1 MSITI
6 EKLKDATLFEKYRPR
21 TVGQMLLPS
30 RLRTA
35 ITTMMT
41 TGKVPNL
48 ILQSPSAGTGKTT
61 AARAIAS
68 EMTGGDDYYYLNA
81 ALDNGKCD
89 IQGVKDFC
97 MTNDIM
103 GNMKF
108 VIFDEADGAGAKNF
122 QEPLKALMENV
133 ANTARFILTCNDVS
147 AIIPQIASRC
157 VALQF
162 TYEDE
167 QDSLEMKS
175 LITARLVS
183 VCNREGFAYDAQTI
197 SDIVERHFPDM
208 RGMFNSIQYMS
219 NLPTGIC
226 GGLRD
231 HAEGVD
237 ELVVY
242 IKNGDF
248 MSARRA
254 ASKMLNANCSI
265 YRNMYD
271 YLLPTVDDPV
281 SLMNATLTTAEYAFR
296 GTTTVDKEINV
307 AAMIAAL
314 IKDIAK

>member
-1 MSITI
+1 M
-6 EKLKDATLFEKYRPR
+6 A
-21 TVGQMLLPS
+21 
-30 RLRTA
+30 
-35 ITTMMT
+35 
-41 TGKVPNL
+41 N
-48 ILQSPSAGTGKTT
+48 SPS
-61 AARAIAS
+61 
-68 EMTGGDDYYYLNA
+68 
-81 ALDNGKCD
+81 
-89 IQGVKDFC
+89 
-97 MTNDIM
+97 
-103 GNMKF
+103 
-108 VIFDEADGAGAKNF
+108 
-122 QEPLKALMENV
+122 
-133 ANTARFILTCNDVS
+133 
-147 AIIPQIASRC
+147 
-157 VALQF
+157 
-162 TYEDE
+162 
-167 QDSLEMKS
+167 
-175 LITARLVS
+175 LVS
-183 VCNREGFAYDAQTI
+183 KSTPVVFL
-197 SDIVERHFPDM
+197 
-208 RGMFNSIQYMS
+208 S